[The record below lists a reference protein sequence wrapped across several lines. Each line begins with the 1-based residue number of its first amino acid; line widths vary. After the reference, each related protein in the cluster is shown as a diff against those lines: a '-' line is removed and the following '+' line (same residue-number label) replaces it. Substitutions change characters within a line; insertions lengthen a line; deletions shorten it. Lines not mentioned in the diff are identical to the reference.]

1 MADQPSVMESEKPK
15 KKSIIVWQCLN
26 PECTTTNKK
35 ILRWVLTIKTCCLLL

>member
-26 PECTTTNKK
+26 PECTNTNKR
-35 ILRWVLTIKTCCLLL
+35 ILRWVLTVKDLLLL